1 MENKGNI
8 FVDEACCP
16 DCFKVVVTDGS
27 TTVKDFLK

>member
-16 DCFKVVVTDGS
+16 DCFKVVTDGS